1 MIHTRRSLTSGLIN
15 QLSSTVGILGECLR
29 SHCILRLVPP
39 SVHCHNQARI
49 LLFAAPHRRA
59 LLINPTLILFIV
71 RFLGKKKFLK
81 KKGKRGGMRV

>member
-15 QLSSTVGILGECLR
+15 HFSSTVGILGERLR

-49 LLFAAPHRRA
+49 LLFAASHRRA
-59 LLINPTLILFIV
+59 LVINPTLILFIV
-71 RFLGKKKFLK
+71 RFLGKKFLK